1 MSKDKQITVR
11 EAKAIEPEIDV
22 YKFNRAFMYII
33 IIKPQTIIGGSGMNR
48 DSAMKLKDMLNS
60 MGVRAAFLIDDGDGF
75 KMYEC
80 VPEK

>member
-1 MSKDKQITVR
+1 MAKDQQITVR
-11 EAKAIEPEIDV
+11 EAKAIEPQADV

-33 IIKPQTIIGGSGMNR
+33 VIKPQTIIGGSGMNR
-48 DSAMKLKDMLNS
+48 ESAMKLKDMLNTS
-60 MGVRAAFLIDDGDGF
+60 GIRAAFLIDEGDGF